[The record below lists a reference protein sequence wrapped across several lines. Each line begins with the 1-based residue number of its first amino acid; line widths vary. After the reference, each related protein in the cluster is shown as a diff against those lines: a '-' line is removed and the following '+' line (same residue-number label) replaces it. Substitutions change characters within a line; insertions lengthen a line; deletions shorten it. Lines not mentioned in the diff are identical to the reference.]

1 MLGFKMVQRVWVKEL
16 TELPMLPSRMSLKA
30 QKGSTI
36 NFILSNLKCDRQ
48 TVWHQAIAIQIKFY
62 KFYRSSRN
70 ANVCVQTSDK
80 LAKIFIL
87 VFQKVRGTNIK
98 DMDTS
103 ADQGEGLFVTCDIKQ
118 GELISFYSGHMVH
131 HSGPHSLHRRK
142 ISDSSKIYQQ
152 KYDVT

>member
-1 MLGFKMVQRVWVKEL
+1 
-16 TELPMLPSRMSLKA
+16 MS
-30 QKGSTI
+30 
-36 NFILSNLKCDRQ
+36 DRQ
-48 TVWHQAIAIQIKFY
+48 CNTKLKIKFY

-103 ADQGEGLFVTCDIKQ
+103 ADQGEGLFVTCDIKK

-142 ISDSSKIYQQ
+142 ISDSLKIYQQ
-152 KYDVT
+152 KYDLIHNRLILSSDWEWALECPRRWQLLEIEIEME

>member
-1 MLGFKMVQRVWVKEL
+1 MQMFVSKPL
-16 TELPMLPSRMSLKA
+16 TNWLKFLSLC
-30 QKGSTI
+30 
-36 NFILSNLKCDRQ
+36 LCL
-48 TVWHQAIAIQIKFY
+48 
-62 KFYRSSRN
+62 
-70 ANVCVQTSDK
+70 
-80 LAKIFIL
+80 
-87 VFQKVRGTNIK
+87 QKVRGTNIK

>member
-1 MLGFKMVQRVWVKEL
+1 M
-16 TELPMLPSRMSLKA
+16 
-30 QKGSTI
+30 
-36 NFILSNLKCDRQ
+36 
-48 TVWHQAIAIQIKFY
+48 
-62 KFYRSSRN
+62 
-70 ANVCVQTSDK
+70 
-80 LAKIFIL
+80 
-87 VFQKVRGTNIK
+87 FQKVRGTNIK

-152 KYDVT
+152 KYDVTYRLILSSDWERELEYPRRWQLVELEIEMVLEMRIDIEIKMRFCLKWKWKKKSSNKRLRVCVCLCVCLHVSHKC